1 MQTVVIAETPDWM
14 KYLEIPPTDHTV
26 EKIDTILAKR
36 MKEFMRTRK
45 EKSSIQTI
53 DTHLYLCLYN

>member
-1 MQTVVIAETPDWM
+1 MQTVEMVETPDWM
-14 KYLEIPPTDHTV
+14 KYLETPPTDHVV

-45 EKSSIQTI
+45 NKKR
-53 DTHLYLCLYN
+53 